1 MPTRQPLAAPTP
13 PAPVDQA
20 DVIACLAAPG
30 AYGAGSGPVER
41 IDTHTSVV
49 FLVDD
54 RAFKL
59 KRAVQFDYL
68 DYSTPEQRRRCCLE
82 EVRLN
87 RRTAPQYRR
96 VRAVRQ
102 APTGLLALDGW
113 GHAVDYVVEMKRFHA
128 DAQLDRLAERGGLDE
143 ALMPR
148 LADAVADLHEV
159 AEASFDQGG
168 RRGMAAV
175 LRGVR
180 DGMRAHGREVLEH
193 AAAEPLWAACLRA
206 LVLRGSLLDA
216 RRAAGFVRRGHGD
229 LHLRNIC
236 LLGGQPVLFDCIEF
250 NQAIACVDVMY
261 DLAFLLMDLLHRNL
275 PGHAN
280 AVLNGYLERTG
291 DVGGL
296 ALLPLFLAVRAAIRA
311 MTQATAAPLHR
322 GAAEAAALRGDAR
335 RYLTLAQELVTPAAP
350 RLVAVGGPS
359 GSGKTT
365 LARRLA
371 ASVGPAPGAL
381 VVRSDVERK
390 RLLGAPVD
398 ERLGPGGYTESVT
411 RDVYR
416 ILAERADAVLRS
428 GHGVVVD
435 AVFGDHAARTAL
447 REVARANRV
456 QFSGLWLDASLDVL
470 RARIEARVG
479 DASDATA
486 EVAARQIE
494 ELHAPVS
501 WTPLDANAEAAAVW
515 QAARRAL
522 AGAPASP
529 ARAPRAKP
537 RRGTKRADA
546 PAATEPV
553 GAVLDRGHGQ
563 AHHEPDP

>member
-1 MPTRQPLAAPTP
+1 MPTDQPLVGPTP
-13 PAPVDQA
+13 VAPVDQA
-20 DVIACLAAPG
+20 DVIAWLAAPG
-30 AYGAGSGPVER
+30 AYGAGSGPVKR

-49 FLVDD
+49 FLTGD

-59 KRAVQFDYL
+59 KRAVRFDYL
-68 DYSTPEQRRRCCLE
+68 DYSTPERRRHCCLE

-87 RRTAPQYRR
+87 RRTAPQLYRR
-96 VRAVRQ
+96 VRAVSR
-102 APTGLLALDGW
+102 APSGLLALDGW
-113 GHAVDYVVEMKRFHA
+113 GRAVDYVVEMKRFDA
-128 DAQLDRLAERGGLDE
+128 DAQLDRLAARGALDE
-143 ALMPR
+143 ILMPR
-148 LADAVADLHEV
+148 LADAVADLHGV

-175 LRGVR
+175 LRGIR
-180 DGMRAHGREVLEH
+180 DGMRAHGRGVFEH
-193 AAAEPLWAACLRA
+193 PAAEPLWAACFRA
-206 LVLRGSLLDA
+206 LARHGSLLDA

-236 LLGGQPVLFDCIEF
+236 LLGGRPVLFDCIEF

-280 AVLNGYLERTG
+280 AVLNGYVERTG

-296 ALLPLFLAVRAAIRA
+296 ALLPLFLSVRAAIRA
-311 MTQATAAPLHR
+311 MTEATALPLHR
-322 GAAEAAALRGDAR
+322 GAAEAAALRGAAR
-335 RYLTLAQELVTPAAP
+335 EYLALAQELVAPPAP

-371 ASVGPAPGAL
+371 AAVGPAPGAL
-381 VVRSDVERK
+381 IVRSDVERK
-390 RLLGAPVD
+390 RLLGAPAD
-398 ERLGPGGYTESVT
+398 RRLGPDGYTASVT

-435 AVFGDHAARTAL
+435 AAFLERAARAAL

-456 QFSGLWLDASLDVL
+456 QFSGFWLAAPLDVL
-470 RARIEARVG
+470 RTRIAARVG
-479 DASDATA
+479 DASDATP

-494 ELHAPVS
+494 RLQAPAS
-501 WTPLDANAEAAAVW
+501 WTPLDASAEAAAVW
-515 QAARRAL
+515 RAARRAL
-522 AGAPASP
+522 AGTPAAPA
-529 ARAPRAKP
+529 RTMR
-537 RRGTKRADA
+537 
-546 PAATEPV
+546 
-553 GAVLDRGHGQ
+553 
-563 AHHEPDP
+563 